1 MGEKSSLTFGEEL
14 RRERIIR
21 DVSLEEI
28 SAATKISIRLL
39 TALESSD
46 VSRLP
51 APVYSRGFIR
61 AYAKYLGLDPD
72 EMINAY
78 LADVAPEKKRE
89 VGDSHKGRLRSRFLR
104 GRRAAG
110 TIVVSVTGILL
121 VLGLI
126 VKPQRRPAAS
136 EPVAPRELAPVS
148 FRNVAVSPGPGPSV
162 QPESAPSPL
171 PSASASASENPGDTA
186 NGLEPASA
194 REDTT
199 ASGGGVK
206 MVLEFQQDSWTQ
218 VYADGRNIFSG
229 LIKKGTRREFA
240 ARQGFRLTLGNAG
253 GVRVTVDGRALEPLG
268 QAGQVVRDLPL
279 PSDRQG

>member
-89 VGDSHKGRLRSRFLR
+89 VTDSPKGRLRARFLR

-126 VKPQRRPAAS
+126 VKPQRRPATA
-136 EPVAPRELAPVS
+136 ELVPPREVAPVT
-148 FRNVAVSPGPGPSV
+148 FKNVAVSPGPAPAV
-162 QPESAPSPL
+162 QPEAAPSPL
-171 PSASASASENPGDTA
+171 PAVAENADESESAI
-186 NGLEPASA
+186 EPVSA
-194 REDTT
+194 REDSLART
-199 ASGGGVK
+199 GGVK
-206 MVLEFQQDSWTQ
+206 MILEFDQDSWTQ
-218 VYADGRNIFSG
+218 VYADGRSIFSG
-229 LIKKGTRREFA
+229 LIKKGTRREFQ
-240 ARQGFRLTLGNAG
+240 AREGFRLTLGNAG
-253 GVRVTVDGRALEPLG
+253 GVRVTIDGRALEPLG
-268 QAGQVVRDLPL
+268 QAGQVVRNLPL
-279 PSDRQG
+279 PADRQG